1 MFKKILLFLY
11 PLSIVLLFLYSLTQI
26 DLNLFL
32 FKFDSWVKFQ
42 RFFQNIGY
50 FQRPLSAY
58 IYIFVLILLFVSY
71 IGILYLVRKNKIKER
86 EVWKLILFSAV
97 LLVFSYNAFS
107 YDLFN
112 YIFDAKIITH
122 YGQNP
127 YLHKA
132 LDYQGDPMLNF
143 MHWTHRT
150 YPYGPSWLALTVP
163 LSFAGFNFFLPTILM
178 FKSLMSISFVG
189 TVYFINKLLKK
200 VDSKNSLFGTVFF
213 ALNPLIIIE
222 GLVSAHLDIVMAF
235 FGVLSLYLL
244 FTNKKALSFL
254 SLIFSGGVKFATGFL
269 LPVFL
274 LGIFRKDKIS
284 FEKLSLLSVAL
295 MILTVVISAFRT
307 NYQPWYLLEVLPFA
321 AFVSKRSFIL
331 IPSIIFSF
339 ASLLIYVPFLYTGN
353 WNPPIPD
360 ILNYIIEAG
369 ILTSF
374 IMALLWPRMVKS

>member
-1 MFKKILLFLY
+1 MLKKILLFLY
-11 PLSIVLLFLYSLTQI
+11 PLSIVFLFLYSLTQI

-42 RFFQNIGY
+42 RVFQNIGY

-58 IYIFVLILLFVSY
+58 IYILVLLLLFISY
-71 IGILYLVRKNKIKER
+71 IGFLYLVRKNKIKEK
-86 EVWKLILFSAV
+86 EIWKLILFSAV
-97 LLVFSYNAFS
+97 LLIFSYNAFS

-150 YPYGPSWLALTVP
+150 YPYGPSWLALTFP
-163 LSFAGFNFFLPTILM
+163 LSFMGFNFFLPTILM

-235 FGVLSLYLL
+235 FGVLSFYLL

-254 SLIFSGGVKFATGFL
+254 SLIFSGGIKFATGFL

-274 LGIFRKDKIS
+274 LGIFRKDRIP
-284 FEKLSLLSVAL
+284 FEKLSLLSVVL

-369 ILTSF
+369 ILISF